1 MKLLLISGFLLAT
14 LFSYSQTFT
23 EIFKAAA
30 MDREIDD
37 RLGYSVDIS
46 GNYAIIGCYGDD
58 FAPVDPN
65 MGSAYIFEKSGI
77 EDWTFVQKVS
87 ASDRDDYDRFGWSVA
102 IDGDIAVVGAYQED
116 HNVVDAVPL
125 SNAGSVYVY
134 RRGVDGVWFQMQKLV
149 ASDRT
154 ADDEFGWSVAISDST
169 IIVGAHHEGHDAFG
183 GAYEYH
189 AGSAYIFDLNIAGTW
204 VQTQKIVGSQ
214 RADDHYYPDG
224 RPDPADEDLSDLF
237 GGSVAISGN
246 YVIVGAHNHDYG
258 LGGVGTGF
266 LWNQGIAYV
275 FERSGGVWTEVEK
288 LQATVQKG
296 WDRFGYDVNIDSTVA
311 IVGVWAEDESEFGAA
326 SLMNSGAAYIFERDI
341 SGNWIQEQKLDAS
354 DRTTGDHFGKSVAIE
369 GNYLVVGAE
378 QEDIDGDGG
387 FGDTL
392 SNAGAAYIFL
402 KGGGGTW
409 TEIQKIAASDRHDLD
424 LFGDAVAI
432 SGTTILV
439 GAWQQDFNEDGA
451 AELEDAGAGYFYSA
465 IVCEEIFSSQDIT
478 ICDGETYEIGE
489 STYTISGTY
498 VDTLLNVDACD
509 SIVTTN
515 LTVIPAVYMDQEISI
530 CEGETY
536 FIGDSFYTLSGTYVD
551 TLISYVGCDS
561 IVTTELTVI
570 PSVYFDQ
577 VISICFGT
585 TYSIGDSEYGSSGIY
600 SDTLISMTGCD
611 SIVTTNLTVDEEITF
626 EQSLTICASE
636 FIVVG
641 GAIHSTTGTFVDVL
655 TSESLCDSTVT
666 TNLTVLPAIDVTV
679 TVDGFLMT
687 GGDPDVLTTTFQWV
701 KCDPYTLIDGA
712 TDQSYLALAS
722 GDYAVIITDGDCSDT
737 SDCVTLSDVGY
748 IDLSNVNISVYPNPT
763 EGTFTIE
770 LADFSSSVKIEIL
783 NTLGKVVYTN
793 ILTSPKTM
801 LDINEF
807 ANGIYLVRL
816 TNGEKTNLIKLSKN

>member
-1 MKLLLISGFLLAT
+1 MKLVLVSGLLLAN
-14 LFSYSQTFT
+14 LFAHSQTFT
-23 EIFKAAA
+23 QIFKAAA

-65 MGSAYIFEKSGI
+65 MGSAYIFEKTGI

-116 HNVVDAVPL
+116 HNLVDAAPL
-125 SNAGSVYVY
+125 SNAGSAYVY
-134 RRGVDGVWFQMQKLV
+134 TRGVDGVWFQMQKLI

-154 ADDEFGWSVAISDST
+154 AGDEFGWALDISDST

-189 AGSAYIFDLNIAGTW
+189 AGSAYIFDLNLAGTW
-204 VQTQKIVGSQ
+204 VETQKIVGSQ
-214 RADDHYYPDG
+214 RADDHVYPDG
-224 RPDPADEDLSDLF
+224 RPDPADENLSDLF

-288 LQATVQKG
+288 LQATIQKA
-296 WDRFGYDVNIDSTVA
+296 WDRFGYAVDIDSTIAV
-311 IVGVWAEDESEFGAA
+311 VGVWAEDESEFGAA
-326 SLMNSGAAYIFERDI
+326 SLMNSGGAYIFERDL

-354 DRTTGDHFGKSVAIE
+354 DRTTGDHFGRSVAID
-369 GNYLVVGAE
+369 GDYLVIGAE

-387 FGDTL
+387 LGDTL

-409 TEIQKIAASDRHDLD
+409 TEIQKIAASDRNDLD
-424 LFGDAVAI
+424 LFGDDVAI
-432 SGTTILV
+432 SGSTILV
-439 GAWQQDFNEDGA
+439 GAWQQDLDADGG
-451 AELEDAGAGYFYSA
+451 AELEDAGAAYFYSA
-465 IVCEEIFSSQDIT
+465 IVCEEIFSEQDIT
-478 ICDGETYEIGE
+478 ICEGETYTIGE
-489 STYTISGTY
+489 SIYSITGTY

-515 LTVIPAVYMDQEISI
+515 LTVNPRVYH
-530 CEGETY
+530 
-536 FIGDSFYTLSGTYVD
+536 
-551 TLISYVGCDS
+551 
-561 IVTTELTVI
+561 
-570 PSVYFDQ
+570 DQ
-577 VISICFGT
+577 VISVCFGST
-585 TYSIGDSEYGSSGIY
+585 FEVGDNVYAESGSY
-600 SDTLISMTGCD
+600 SDTLVSMTGCD

-626 EQSLTICASE
+626 EQSLTICAGE

-641 GAIHSTTGTFVDVL
+641 GVIHSTTGTFVDVL
-655 TSESLCDSTVT
+655 ISESLCDSAVT

-701 KCDPYTLIDGA
+701 LCDPYEEIDGA
-712 TDQSYLALAS
+712 IDQSYLALAS
-722 GDYAVIITDGDCSDT
+722 GDYAVIIMDGDCSDT
-737 SDCVTLSDVGY
+737 SECVTLSDVGY
-748 IDLSNVNISVYPNPT
+748 IDLSNGYVSLYPNPT

-770 LADFSSSVKIEIL
+770 LADFTSSVKIEIL
-783 NTLGKVVYTN
+783 NTLGEVVYSN
-793 ILTSPKTM
+793 LLPSPKTM

-807 ANGIYLVRL
+807 ADGIYLVRL

>member
-1 MKLLLISGFLLAT
+1 MKLVLVSGLLLAN
-14 LFSYSQTFT
+14 LFAHSQTFT
-23 EIFKAAA
+23 QIFKAAA

-65 MGSAYIFEKSGI
+65 MGSAYIFEKTGI

-116 HNVVDAVPL
+116 HNLVDAAPL
-125 SNAGSVYVY
+125 SNAGSAYVY
-134 RRGVDGVWFQMQKLV
+134 TRGVDGVWIQMQKLV

-154 ADDEFGWSVAISDST
+154 AGDEFGWAVDISDST

-189 AGSAYIFDLNIAGTW
+189 AGSAYIFDLNLAGTW
-204 VQTQKIVGSQ
+204 VETQKIVGSQ
-214 RADDHYYPDG
+214 RADDHFYPEG
-224 RPDPADEDLSDLF
+224 RPDPDDENLSDLF

-246 YVIVGAHNHDYG
+246 YIIVGAHNHDYG

-288 LQATVQKG
+288 LQATIQKA
-296 WDRFGYDVNIDSTVA
+296 WDRFGYAVDIDSTLAV
-311 IVGVWAEDESEFGAA
+311 VGVWAEDESEFGAA
-326 SLMNSGAAYIFERDI
+326 SLMNSGGAYIFERDL

-354 DRTTGDHFGKSVAIE
+354 DRTTGDHFGRSVAID
-369 GNYLVVGAE
+369 GDYLVIGAE

-387 FGDTL
+387 LGDTL

-409 TEIQKIAASDRHDLD
+409 TEIQKIAASDRNDLD
-424 LFGDAVAI
+424 LFGDDVAI
-432 SGTTILV
+432 SGSTILA
-439 GAWQQDFNEDGA
+439 GAWQQDLDSDGG
-451 AELEDAGAGYFYSA
+451 AELEDAGAAYFYSA
-465 IVCEEIFSSQDIT
+465 IVCEEIFSEQDIT
-478 ICDGETYEIGE
+478 ICEGENYTIGE
-489 STYTISGTY
+489 SIYSITGTY

-515 LTVIPAVYMDQEISI
+515 LTVNPRVYH
-530 CEGETY
+530 
-536 FIGDSFYTLSGTYVD
+536 
-551 TLISYVGCDS
+551 
-561 IVTTELTVI
+561 
-570 PSVYFDQ
+570 DQ
-577 VISICFGT
+577 VISVCFGST
-585 TYSIGDSEYGSSGIY
+585 FEVGDNVYDESGSY

-626 EQSLTICASE
+626 EQSLTICAGE

-641 GAIHSTTGTFVDVL
+641 GTIHSTSGTFVDVL
-655 TSESLCDSTVT
+655 ISESLCDSTVT

-701 KCDPYTLIDGA
+701 LCDPYEEIDGA
-712 TDQSYLALAS
+712 IDQSYLALAS
-722 GDYAVIITDGDCSDT
+722 GDYAVIIMDGDCSDT
-737 SDCVTLSDVGY
+737 SECVTLSDVGY
-748 IDLSNVNISVYPNPT
+748 IDLSNGYISLYPNPT

-770 LADFSSSVKIEIL
+770 LADFTSSVKIEIL
-783 NTLGKVVYTN
+783 NTLGKVVYSN
-793 ILTSPKTM
+793 LLTSPKTM

-807 ANGIYLVRL
+807 ADGIYLVRL
-816 TNGEKTNLIKLSKN
+816 TNAEKTNLIKLSKN

>member
-1 MKLLLISGFLLAT
+1 MKLVLVSGLLLAN
-14 LFSYSQTFT
+14 LFAHSQTFT
-23 EIFKAAA
+23 QIFKAAA

-65 MGSAYIFEKSGI
+65 MGSAYIFEKTGI

-102 IDGDIAVVGAYQED
+102 IDGNIAVVGAYQED
-116 HNVVDAVPL
+116 HNLVDAAPL
-125 SNAGSVYVY
+125 SNAGSAYVY
-134 RRGVDGVWFQMQKLV
+134 TRGVDGVWIQMQKLI

-154 ADDEFGWSVAISDST
+154 AGDEFGWAVDISDST

-189 AGSAYIFDLNIAGTW
+189 AGSAYIFDLNLAGTW
-204 VQTQKIVGSQ
+204 VETQKIVGSQ
-214 RADDHYYPDG
+214 RADDHFYPEG
-224 RPDPADEDLSDLF
+224 RPDPDDENLSDLF

-246 YVIVGAHNHDYG
+246 YIIVGAHNHDYG

-288 LQATVQKG
+288 LQATIQKA
-296 WDRFGYDVNIDSTVA
+296 WDRFGYAVDIDSTLAV
-311 IVGVWAEDESEFGAA
+311 VGVWAEDESEFGAA
-326 SLMNSGAAYIFERDI
+326 SLMNSGGAYIFERDL

-354 DRTTGDHFGKSVAIE
+354 DRTTGDHFGRSVAID
-369 GNYLVVGAE
+369 GDYLVIGAE

-387 FGDTL
+387 LGDTL

-409 TEIQKIAASDRHDLD
+409 TEIQKIAASDRNDLD
-424 LFGDAVAI
+424 LFGDDVAI
-432 SGTTILV
+432 SGSTILA
-439 GAWQQDFNEDGA
+439 GAWQQDLDSDGG
-451 AELEDAGAGYFYSA
+451 AELEDAGAAYFYSA
-465 IVCEEIFSSQDIT
+465 IVCEEIFSEQDIT
-478 ICDGETYEIGE
+478 ICEGETYTIGE
-489 STYTISGTY
+489 SIYSITGTY

-515 LTVIPAVYMDQEISI
+515 LTVNPRVYH
-530 CEGETY
+530 
-536 FIGDSFYTLSGTYVD
+536 
-551 TLISYVGCDS
+551 
-561 IVTTELTVI
+561 
-570 PSVYFDQ
+570 DQ
-577 VISICFGT
+577 VISVCFGST
-585 TYSIGDSEYGSSGIY
+585 FEVGDNVYDESGSY

-626 EQSLTICASE
+626 EQSLTICAGE

-641 GAIHSTTGTFVDVL
+641 GTIHSTSGTFVDVL
-655 TSESLCDSTVT
+655 ISESLCDSTVT

-701 KCDPYTLIDGA
+701 LCDPYEEIDGA
-712 TDQSYLALAS
+712 IDQSYLALAS
-722 GDYAVIITDGDCSDT
+722 GDYAVIIMDGDCSDT
-737 SDCVTLSDVGY
+737 SECVTLSDVGY
-748 IDLSNVNISVYPNPT
+748 IDLSNGYISLYPNPT

-770 LADFSSSVKIEIL
+770 LADFTSSVKIEIL
-783 NTLGKVVYTN
+783 NTLGKVVYSN
-793 ILTSPKTM
+793 LLTSPKTM

-807 ANGIYLVRL
+807 ADGIYLVRL
-816 TNGEKTNLIKLSKN
+816 TNAEKTNLIKLSKN

>member
-1 MKLLLISGFLLAT
+1 MKLVLVSGLLLAN
-14 LFSYSQTFT
+14 LFAHSQTFT
-23 EIFKAAA
+23 QIFKAAA

-65 MGSAYIFEKSGI
+65 MGSAYIFEKTGI

-102 IDGDIAVVGAYQED
+102 IDGNIAVVGAYQED
-116 HNVVDAVPL
+116 HNLVDAAPL
-125 SNAGSVYVY
+125 SNAGSAYVY
-134 RRGVDGVWFQMQKLV
+134 TRGVDGVWIQMQKLI

-154 ADDEFGWSVAISDST
+154 AGDEFGWAVDISDST

-189 AGSAYIFDLNIAGTW
+189 AGSAYIFDLNLAGTW
-204 VQTQKIVGSQ
+204 VETQKIVGSQ
-214 RADDHYYPDG
+214 RADDHFYPEG
-224 RPDPADEDLSDLF
+224 RPDPDDENLSDLF

-246 YVIVGAHNHDYG
+246 YIIVGAHNHDYG

-288 LQATVQKG
+288 LQATIQKA
-296 WDRFGYDVNIDSTVA
+296 WDRFGYAVDIDSTLAV
-311 IVGVWAEDESEFGAA
+311 VGVWAEDESEFGAA
-326 SLMNSGAAYIFERDI
+326 SLMNSGGAYIFERDL

-354 DRTTGDHFGKSVAIE
+354 DRTTGDHFGRSVAID
-369 GNYLVVGAE
+369 GDYLVIGAE

-387 FGDTL
+387 LGDTL

-409 TEIQKIAASDRHDLD
+409 TEIQKIAASDRNDLD
-424 LFGDAVAI
+424 LFGDDVAI
-432 SGTTILV
+432 SGSTILA
-439 GAWQQDFNEDGA
+439 GAWQQDLDSDGG
-451 AELEDAGAGYFYSA
+451 AELEDAGAAYFYSA
-465 IVCEEIFSSQDIT
+465 IVCEEIFSEQDIT
-478 ICDGETYEIGE
+478 ICEGENYTIGE
-489 STYTISGTY
+489 SIYSITGTY

-515 LTVIPAVYMDQEISI
+515 LTVNPRVYH
-530 CEGETY
+530 
-536 FIGDSFYTLSGTYVD
+536 
-551 TLISYVGCDS
+551 
-561 IVTTELTVI
+561 
-570 PSVYFDQ
+570 DQ
-577 VISICFGT
+577 VISVCFGST
-585 TYSIGDSEYGSSGIY
+585 FEVGDNVYDESGSY

-626 EQSLTICASE
+626 EQSLTICAGE

-641 GAIHSTTGTFVDVL
+641 GTIHSTSGTFVDVL
-655 TSESLCDSTVT
+655 ISESLCDSTVT

-679 TVDGFLMT
+679 TVDGFLIT

-701 KCDPYTLIDGA
+701 LCDPYEEIDGA
-712 TDQSYLALAS
+712 IDQSYLALAS
-722 GDYAVIITDGDCSDT
+722 GDYAVIIMDGDCSDT
-737 SDCVTLSDVGY
+737 SECVTLSDVGY
-748 IDLSNVNISVYPNPT
+748 IDLSNGYISLYPNPT

-770 LADFSSSVKIEIL
+770 LADFTSSVKIEIL
-783 NTLGKVVYTN
+783 NTLGKVVYSN
-793 ILTSPKTM
+793 LLTSPKTM

-807 ANGIYLVRL
+807 ADGIYLVRL
-816 TNGEKTNLIKLSKN
+816 TNAEKTNLIKLSKN

>member
-1 MKLLLISGFLLAT
+1 MKLLLVFGLLLAN
-14 LFSYSQTFT
+14 LFAYSQTFT

-58 FAPVDPN
+58 FAAVDPN

-125 SNAGSVYVY
+125 SNAGSIYVY
-134 RRGVDGVWFQMQKLV
+134 RRGGDGVWFQMQKLV

-154 ADDEFGWSVAISDST
+154 ADDEFGWSVDISDST

-189 AGSAYIFDLNIAGTW
+189 AGSAYIFDLNLAGTW

-288 LQATVQKG
+288 LQATVQKA

-311 IVGVWAEDESEFGAA
+311 VVGVWAEDESEFGAA
-326 SLMNSGAAYIFERDI
+326 SLMNSGGAYIFERDI

-354 DRTTGDHFGKSVAIE
+354 DRTTGDHFGKSVAID
-369 GNYLVVGAE
+369 GNYLVIGAE

-387 FGDTL
+387 LGDTL

-409 TEIQKIAASDRHDLD
+409 TEIQKIAASDRNDLD

-439 GAWQQDFNEDGA
+439 GAWQQDLNEDGV
-451 AELEDAGAGYFYSA
+451 AELNDAGAGYFYSA
-465 IVCEEIFSSQDIT
+465 IVCEEIFTEQDIT
-478 ICDGETYEIGE
+478 ICEGETYTIGE
-489 STYTISGTY
+489 SIYSTSGTY
-498 VDTLLNVDACD
+498 IDTLLNIDACD
-509 SIVTTN
+509 SVVTTN
-515 LTVIPAVYMDQEISI
+515 LTVNPRVYH
-530 CEGETY
+530 
-536 FIGDSFYTLSGTYVD
+536 
-551 TLISYVGCDS
+551 
-561 IVTTELTVI
+561 
-570 PSVYFDQ
+570 DQ
-577 VISICFGT
+577 VISVCFGST
-585 TYSIGDSEYGSSGIY
+585 FEVGDNVYSESGIY
-600 SDTLISMTGCD
+600 LDTLVSMTGCD
-611 SIVTTNLTVDEEITF
+611 SVVTTNLTVDEEITF
-626 EQSLTICASE
+626 EQTLTICAGE

-641 GAIHSTTGTFVDVL
+641 GVIHSTTGTFIDVL

-701 KCDPYTLIDGA
+701 KCDPFTIIDGE

-748 IDLSNVNISVYPNPT
+748 IDLTNVKISVYPNPT

-770 LADFSSSVKIEIL
+770 LADFSSVVKIEIL

-793 ILTSPKTM
+793 MLTSTKT
-801 LDINEF
+801 LIDINEF
-807 ANGIYLVRL
+807 ADGIYLVRL
-816 TNGEKTNLIKLSKN
+816 TNGEKTNIVKLSKN

>member
-1 MKLLLISGFLLAT
+1 MKLLLVSGLLLAN
-14 LFSYSQTFT
+14 LFAYSQTFT

-58 FAPVDPN
+58 FAAVDPN

-116 HNVVDAVPL
+116 HNLVDAVPL
-125 SNAGSVYVY
+125 SNAGSAYVY

-154 ADDEFGWSVAISDST
+154 ADDEFGWSVDISDST

-189 AGSAYIFDLNIAGTW
+189 AGSAYIFDLNLAGTW

-214 RADDHYYPDG
+214 RADDHFYPDG

-246 YVIVGAHNHDYG
+246 YIIVGAHNHDYG

-288 LQATVQKG
+288 LQATIQKA
-296 WDRFGYDVNIDSTVA
+296 WDRFGYAVDIDSTVA
-311 IVGVWAEDESEFGAA
+311 VVGVWAEDESEFGGA
-326 SLMNSGAAYIFERDI
+326 SLMNSGGAYIFERDL

-354 DRTTGDHFGKSVAIE
+354 DRTTGDHFGRSVALD
-369 GNYLVVGAE
+369 GDYLVIGAE

-409 TEIQKIAASDRHDLD
+409 TEIQKIAASDRNDLD
-424 LFGDAVAI
+424 LFGDDVAI

-439 GAWQQDFNEDGA
+439 GSWQQDLDADGG
-451 AELEDAGAGYFYSA
+451 AELEDAGAAYFYSA
-465 IVCEEIFSSQDIT
+465 IVCEEIVSEQDIT
-478 ICDGETYEIGE
+478 ICEGETYTIGE
-489 STYTISGTY
+489 SVYSITGTY

-515 LTVIPAVYMDQEISI
+515 LTVNPRVYH
-530 CEGETY
+530 
-536 FIGDSFYTLSGTYVD
+536 
-551 TLISYVGCDS
+551 
-561 IVTTELTVI
+561 
-570 PSVYFDQ
+570 DQ
-577 VISICFGT
+577 VISVCFG
-585 TYSIGDSEYGSSGIY
+585 SSFEVGDNVYDESGIY
-600 SDTLISMTGCD
+600 LDTLVSMTGCD
-611 SIVTTNLTVDEEITF
+611 SVVTTNLTVDEEITF
-626 EQSLTICASE
+626 EQSLTICAGE

-641 GAIHSTTGTFVDVL
+641 GVIHSTTGTFVDVL

-679 TVDGFLMT
+679 TVDGFLIT

-701 KCDPYTLIDGA
+701 KCDPYTIIDGA

-722 GDYAVIITDGDCSDT
+722 GDYAVIITEGDCSDT
-737 SDCVTLSDVGY
+737 SECVTLSDVGY
-748 IDLSNVNISVYPNPT
+748 IDLSNVNISLYPNPT

-770 LADFSSSVKIEIL
+770 LADFSSAVKIEIL

-793 ILTSPKTM
+793 MLTSPKTM

-807 ANGIYLVRL
+807 ADGIYLVRL

>member
-1 MKLLLISGFLLAT
+1 MKLVLVSGLLLAN
-14 LFSYSQTFT
+14 LFAHSQTFT
-23 EIFKAAA
+23 QIFKAAA

-65 MGSAYIFEKSGI
+65 MGSAYIFEKTGI

-102 IDGDIAVVGAYQED
+102 IDGNIAVVGAYQED
-116 HNVVDAVPL
+116 HNLVDAAPL
-125 SNAGSVYVY
+125 SNAGSAYVY
-134 RRGVDGVWFQMQKLV
+134 TRGVDGVWIQMQKLI

-154 ADDEFGWSVAISDST
+154 AGDEFGWAVDISDST

-189 AGSAYIFDLNIAGTW
+189 AGSAYIFDLNLAGTW
-204 VQTQKIVGSQ
+204 VETQKIVGSQ
-214 RADDHYYPDG
+214 RADDHFYPEG
-224 RPDPADEDLSDLF
+224 RPDPDDENLSDLF

-246 YVIVGAHNHDYG
+246 YIIVGAHNHDYG

-288 LQATVQKG
+288 LQATIQKA
-296 WDRFGYDVNIDSTVA
+296 WDRFGYAVDIDSTLAV
-311 IVGVWAEDESEFGAA
+311 VGVWAEDESEFGAA
-326 SLMNSGAAYIFERDI
+326 SLMNSGGAYIFERDL

-354 DRTTGDHFGKSVAIE
+354 DRTTGDHFGRSVAID
-369 GNYLVVGAE
+369 GDYLVIGAE

-387 FGDTL
+387 LGDTL

-409 TEIQKIAASDRHDLD
+409 TEIQKIAASDRNDLD
-424 LFGDAVAI
+424 LFGDDVAI
-432 SGTTILV
+432 SGSTILA
-439 GAWQQDFNEDGA
+439 GAWQQDLDSDGGV
-451 AELEDAGAGYFYSA
+451 ELEDAGAAYFYSA
-465 IVCEEIFSSQDIT
+465 IVCEEIFSEQDIT
-478 ICDGETYEIGE
+478 ICEGETYTIGE
-489 STYTISGTY
+489 SIYSITGTY

-515 LTVIPAVYMDQEISI
+515 LTVNPRVYH
-530 CEGETY
+530 
-536 FIGDSFYTLSGTYVD
+536 
-551 TLISYVGCDS
+551 
-561 IVTTELTVI
+561 
-570 PSVYFDQ
+570 DQ
-577 VISICFGT
+577 VISVCFGST
-585 TYSIGDSEYGSSGIY
+585 FEVGDNVYDESGSY

-626 EQSLTICASE
+626 EQSLTICAGE

-641 GAIHSTTGTFVDVL
+641 GTIHSTSGTFVDVL
-655 TSESLCDSTVT
+655 ISESLCDSTVT

-701 KCDPYTLIDGA
+701 LCDPYEEIDGA
-712 TDQSYLALAS
+712 IDQSYLALAS
-722 GDYAVIITDGDCSDT
+722 GDYAVIIMDGDCSDT
-737 SDCVTLSDVGY
+737 SECVTLSDVGY
-748 IDLSNVNISVYPNPT
+748 IDLSNGYISLYPNPT

-770 LADFSSSVKIEIL
+770 LADFTSSVKIEIL
-783 NTLGKVVYTN
+783 NTLGKVVYSN
-793 ILTSPKTM
+793 LLTSPKTM

-807 ANGIYLVRL
+807 ADGIYLVRL
-816 TNGEKTNLIKLSKN
+816 TNAEKTNLIKLSKN

>member
-1 MKLLLISGFLLAT
+1 MKLVLVSGLLLAN
-14 LFSYSQTFT
+14 LFAHSQTFT
-23 EIFKAAA
+23 QIFKAAA

-65 MGSAYIFEKSGI
+65 MGSAYIFEKTGI

-116 HNVVDAVPL
+116 HNLVDAAPL
-125 SNAGSVYVY
+125 SNAGSAYVY
-134 RRGVDGVWFQMQKLV
+134 TRGVDGVWFQMQKLI

-154 ADDEFGWSVAISDST
+154 AGDEFGWALDISDST

-189 AGSAYIFDLNIAGTW
+189 AGSAYIFDLNLAGTW
-204 VQTQKIVGSQ
+204 VETQKIVGSQ
-214 RADDHYYPDG
+214 RADDHVYPDG
-224 RPDPADEDLSDLF
+224 RPDPADENLSDLF

-246 YVIVGAHNHDYG
+246 YIIVGAHNHDYG

-288 LQATVQKG
+288 LQATIQKA
-296 WDRFGYDVNIDSTVA
+296 WDRFGYAVDIDSTLAV
-311 IVGVWAEDESEFGAA
+311 VGVWAEDESEFGAA
-326 SLMNSGAAYIFERDI
+326 SLMNSGGAYIFERDL

-354 DRTTGDHFGKSVAIE
+354 DRTTGDHFGRSVAID
-369 GNYLVVGAE
+369 GDYLVIGAE

-387 FGDTL
+387 LGDTL

-409 TEIQKIAASDRHDLD
+409 TEIQKIAASDRNDLD
-424 LFGDAVAI
+424 LFGDDVAI
-432 SGTTILV
+432 SGSTILV
-439 GAWQQDFNEDGA
+439 GAWQQDLDADGG
-451 AELEDAGAGYFYSA
+451 AELEDAGAAYFYSA
-465 IVCEEIFSSQDIT
+465 IVCEEIFSEQDIT
-478 ICDGETYEIGE
+478 ICEGETYTIGE
-489 STYTISGTY
+489 SIYSITGTY

-515 LTVIPAVYMDQEISI
+515 LTVNPRVYH
-530 CEGETY
+530 
-536 FIGDSFYTLSGTYVD
+536 
-551 TLISYVGCDS
+551 
-561 IVTTELTVI
+561 
-570 PSVYFDQ
+570 DQ
-577 VISICFGT
+577 VISVCFGST
-585 TYSIGDSEYGSSGIY
+585 FEVGDNVYDESGSY

-626 EQSLTICASE
+626 EQSLTICAGE

-641 GAIHSTTGTFVDVL
+641 GTIHSTSGTFVDVL
-655 TSESLCDSTVT
+655 ISESLCDSTVT

-701 KCDPYTLIDGA
+701 LCDPYEEIDGA
-712 TDQSYLALAS
+712 IDQSYLALAS
-722 GDYAVIITDGDCSDT
+722 GDYAVIIMDGDCSDT
-737 SDCVTLSDVGY
+737 SECVTLSDVGY
-748 IDLSNVNISVYPNPT
+748 IDLSNGYISLYPNPT

-770 LADFSSSVKIEIL
+770 LADFTSSVKIEIL
-783 NTLGKVVYTN
+783 NTLGKVVYSN
-793 ILTSPKTM
+793 LLTSPKTM

-807 ANGIYLVRL
+807 ADGIYLVRL
-816 TNGEKTNLIKLSKN
+816 TNAEKTNLIKLSKN

>member
-1 MKLLLISGFLLAT
+1 MKLVLVSGLLLAN
-14 LFSYSQTFT
+14 LFAHSQTFT
-23 EIFKAAA
+23 QIFKAAA

-65 MGSAYIFEKSGI
+65 MGSAYIFEKTGI

-116 HNVVDAVPL
+116 HNLVDAAPL
-125 SNAGSVYVY
+125 SNAGSAYVY
-134 RRGVDGVWFQMQKLV
+134 TRGVDGVWIQMQKLV

-154 ADDEFGWSVAISDST
+154 AGDEFGWAVDISDST

-189 AGSAYIFDLNIAGTW
+189 AGSAYIFDLNLAGTW
-204 VQTQKIVGSQ
+204 VETQKIVGSQ
-214 RADDHYYPDG
+214 RADDHFYPEG
-224 RPDPADEDLSDLF
+224 RPDPDDENLSDLF

-246 YVIVGAHNHDYG
+246 YIIVGAHNHDYG

-288 LQATVQKG
+288 LQATIQKA
-296 WDRFGYDVNIDSTVA
+296 WDRFGYAVDIDSTLAV
-311 IVGVWAEDESEFGAA
+311 VGVWAEDESEFGAA
-326 SLMNSGAAYIFERDI
+326 SLMNSGGAYIFERDL

-354 DRTTGDHFGKSVAIE
+354 DRTTGDHFGRSVAID
-369 GNYLVVGAE
+369 GDYLVIGAE

-387 FGDTL
+387 LGDTL

-409 TEIQKIAASDRHDLD
+409 TEIQKIAASDRNDLD
-424 LFGDAVAI
+424 LFGDDVAI
-432 SGTTILV
+432 SGSTILA
-439 GAWQQDFNEDGA
+439 GAWQQDLDSDGG
-451 AELEDAGAGYFYSA
+451 AELEDAGAAYFYSA
-465 IVCEEIFSSQDIT
+465 IVCEEIFSEQDIT
-478 ICDGETYEIGE
+478 ICEGETYTIGE
-489 STYTISGTY
+489 SIYSITGTY

-515 LTVIPAVYMDQEISI
+515 LTVNPRVYH
-530 CEGETY
+530 
-536 FIGDSFYTLSGTYVD
+536 
-551 TLISYVGCDS
+551 
-561 IVTTELTVI
+561 
-570 PSVYFDQ
+570 DQ
-577 VISICFGT
+577 VISVCFGST
-585 TYSIGDSEYGSSGIY
+585 FEVGDNVYDESGSY

-626 EQSLTICASE
+626 EQSLTICAGE

-641 GAIHSTTGTFVDVL
+641 GTIHSTSGTFVDVL
-655 TSESLCDSTVT
+655 ISESLCDSTVT

-701 KCDPYTLIDGA
+701 LCDPYEEIDGA
-712 TDQSYLALAS
+712 IDQSYLALAS
-722 GDYAVIITDGDCSDT
+722 GDYAVIIMDGDCSDT
-737 SDCVTLSDVGY
+737 SECVTLSDVGY
-748 IDLSNVNISVYPNPT
+748 IDLSNGYISLYPNPT

-770 LADFSSSVKIEIL
+770 LADFTSSVKIEIL
-783 NTLGKVVYTN
+783 NTLGKVVYSN
-793 ILTSPKTM
+793 LLTSPKTM

-807 ANGIYLVRL
+807 ADGIYLVRL
-816 TNGEKTNLIKLSKN
+816 TNAEKTNLIKLSKN